1 MGKKNFSGSIGGSKG
16 SAPIVGHAQDWN
28 NNSAANAARNRSYH
42 VSHNGEQGSLGAIP
56 IPKGPNRDGSVD
68 APSVNAPCFGG
79 EDKTKRVD
87 SMRGSKKVNH
97 NG

>member
-1 MGKKNFSGSIGGSKG
+1 MGKGFSNSIGGSSG
-16 SAPIVGHAQDWN
+16 SAPVSTYSQDIN

-42 VSHNGEQGSLGAIP
+42 VSHDGERGSLGSIP

-68 APSVNAPCFGG
+68 APSKSAPCFGG
-79 EDKTKRVD
+79 EDKTTRVD
-87 SMRGSKKVNH
+87 KMRNSKKVNH